1 MELSMWEN
9 IFVGLMAVGLI
20 FWMFPGIKASMERS
34 KNAKSDWAGFLLP
47 MAAVVILVVF
57 LISMV

>member
-1 MELSMWEN
+1 MEFSMWEN

-20 FWMFPGIKASMERS
+20 FWMGPGIKASMARS
-34 KNAKSDWAGFLLP
+34 KDAESDWAGFLLP
-47 MAAVVILVVF
+47 IAAVIIFVVF

>member
-1 MELSMWEN
+1 MEFSMWEN
-9 IFVGLMAVGLI
+9 VFVGLMAVGLI

-34 KNAKSDWAGFLLP
+34 KDAESDWTGFLLP
-47 MAAVVILVVF
+47 IAVVIIFVVF

>member
-1 MELSMWEN
+1 MEFSMWEN
-9 IFVGLMAVGLI
+9 VFVGLMAVGLI

-34 KNAKSDWAGFLLP
+34 KDAESDWTGFLLP
-47 MAAVVILVVF
+47 IAAVIIFVVF